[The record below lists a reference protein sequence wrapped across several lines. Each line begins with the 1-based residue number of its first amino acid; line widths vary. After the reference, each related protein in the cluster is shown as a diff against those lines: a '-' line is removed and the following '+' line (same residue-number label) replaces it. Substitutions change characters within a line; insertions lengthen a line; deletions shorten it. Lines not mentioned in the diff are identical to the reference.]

1 MKHLFFLCKVLVF
14 SFYLGLAIYPASANA
29 AEDISKQ
36 IQGVLRKYG
45 VDASQIGIYVGSD
58 KASGNKTTDAASL
71 FELNSK
77 KKFIPASV
85 TKIFTSYAVLQRL
98 PMNHKFKT
106 ELYYDGSNLYIKG
119 GGDPSFVS
127 ENMWFLVNEFVRQ
140 DIKKIKD
147 IVVDDSLFD
156 KVRYDESR
164 ESVRVDRSYD
174 APVGAM
180 SFNWNSVN
188 IYVKPTKAGE
198 KAQVYLDP
206 ESTYFQL
213 VNNTKTAPR
222 IAKELIID
230 VKQSQRQIVVT
241 GDVLSSALEKPYYKN
256 VSDPILWTGENLK
269 AFLQQRDIAISG
281 KVRDGVAPASANL
294 VGVSESKSLMAI
306 LSDMNKFSNN
316 YVAEM
321 LTKNL
326 AVFENEKPATLKT
339 GMKVIRE
346 ELKKIG
352 LDSNSVEIEN
362 PSGFSRGNKITAQS
376 LARVLSEIKQNFKI
390 FPSFAESLPM
400 AGLDGTLKRRM
411 KNTKAEGFIRAKTG
425 YLDGV
430 ITLAGYIG
438 KSNGE
443 ILTFTFLYNGPRDM
457 KIIHETFDQILLL
470 LLE

>member
-1 MKHLFFLCKVLVF
+1 MKHLFFLFKVLVF
-14 SFYLGLAIYPASANA
+14 SFYLGLVVNANPAFA

-36 IQGVLRKYG
+36 IQSVLRKYN
-45 VDASQIGIYVGSD
+45 VDSNQIGIHIDADSGS
-58 KASGNKTTDAASL
+58 L
-71 FELNSK
+71 YELNSQ

-106 ELYYDGSNLYIKG
+106 ELYFDGSNLYIKG

-156 KVRYDESR
+156 KVRYDDSR

-188 IYVKPTKAGE
+188 IYVKPTKNGE
-198 KAQVYLDP
+198 KARVYLDP
-206 ESTYFQL
+206 ESDYFQL
-213 VNNTKTAPR
+213 VNNTKTTAR
-222 IAKELIID
+222 ISKELVID
-230 VKQSQRQIVVT
+230 VKQAQRQIVVS
-241 GDVLSSALEKPYYKN
+241 GDVLSSVAEKPYYKN
-256 VSDPILWTGENLK
+256 VSDPVYWTGENLK
-269 AFLQQRDIAISG
+269 AFLQQRGVAISG
-281 KVRDGVAPASANL
+281 KVRDGAVPSSASLVAT
-294 VGVSESKSLMAI
+294 SESKNLMSI

-321 LTKNL
+321 LTKNV
-326 AVFENEKPATLKT
+326 ASFDGERSASLKT
-339 GMKVIRE
+339 GMKAIRD

-362 PSGFSRGNKITAQS
+362 PSGFSRGNKITAKS
-376 LARVLSEIKQNFKI
+376 LSKVLTEIKHNFKI

-400 AGLDGTLKRRM
+400 AGLDGTLKKRM
-411 KNTKAEGFIRAKTG
+411 KNTKAEGFVRAKTG

-430 ITLAGYIG
+430 IALAGYVG